1 MLTIGTFH
9 PCIISHYFQI
19 EQGGLAPPGT
29 AITNGDVGGSSPP
42 YVNRDSPG
50 DNTQGICSGTS
61 AVSDCPYNLYR
72 TSGDIN
78 PNFAHIMYNINTV
91 VRYLGSA
98 TEAPLSRPGAWAY
111 PECVLLPSSL
121 YSCAFCGWHR

>member
-1 MLTIGTFH
+1 M
-9 PCIISHYFQI
+9 
-19 EQGGLAPPGT
+19 
-29 AITNGDVGGSSPP
+29 
-42 YVNRDSPG
+42 NRDSPG

-78 PNFAHIMYNINTV
+78 PNFAHMLYNINTV

-121 YSCAFCGWHR
+121 CSCAFCG